1 MAEAGESVV
10 DSQPRMLGGMNVL
23 EVFRNGGA
31 RALSDLAVCLLR
43 LLEVLE
49 WSGRE
54 RHLAEAMPHFIPN
67 LDLEGFRET
76 LANLNLGS
84 RPVRVRHDRIDSNH
98 IPCLFVP
105 DNQAAPVRIIIEAD
119 VDGYKIYDGTYRFFR
134 RASGKGINGTAY
146 VVKPVDR
153 AAQEKKSRGQTWAA
167 PLIGRFRA
175 LVGQVLVLTLLF
187 NVLSLAMPLFM
198 MSIYDRVIPSASINQ
213 LLFLFSG
220 VIFAIAMETALRRLR
235 VRAMAYLAGRID
247 YLVGRSAFERILFLP
262 LAMLEHEPLGAQLSQ
277 LQEFESLREFFAGP
291 LGEALLDLPF
301 VVIYLAVIAALGG
314 WLVLVP
320 VVAGLAYVI
329 SGLAISAVTKHFAAA
344 GNEQRAEQQK
354 FLIQAVSGMRAIKF
368 AGSEDVWLRRYRDLS
383 AASSLREFNLACQNN
398 SVQTISRIITLA
410 SGIALV
416 GFGAIGVMDGAI
428 TIGALI
434 ASMALV
440 WRALSPLQ
448 SGFMTLN
455 RLGQIKSSLQQINHL
470 MRLPTER
477 IPGQVP
483 FSQRIKGR
491 ITFNGV
497 VHRFT
502 NDAEPAI
509 MGVTFSVEPGEV
521 VAITGPNGSGKSTL
535 VNLAAGLYQ
544 PTMGAIMID
553 GIDVR
558 QIDPIDLRQNIA
570 LVPQTT
576 ELTYGTV
583 AQNLRLAE
591 LTASDEDLVEAA
603 KMARAYD
610 AIMKMP
616 EGFDTRL
623 NENLLTELAEGFK
636 QKLSL
641 TRAYLKK
648 APIIFLDEPGQ
659 ALDEEGDQA
668 LLAAVQNM
676 RGKATIVIITHR
688 PSHMQ
693 IADRLLVLDA
703 GRLQY
708 NGPPQEALNRLGGD
722 AA

>member
-1 MAEAGESVV
+1 MAVVGDSAVESR
-10 DSQPRMLGGMNVL
+10 PRMQGSMNVL
-23 EVFRNGGA
+23 ETFRDGGF
-31 RALSDLAVCLLR
+31 RALSDLAVCLLQ

-76 LANLNLGS
+76 LANLNLGT
-84 RPVRVRHDRIDSNH
+84 RPVRIRHDRIDPNL

-105 DNQAAPVRIIIEAD
+105 DNKTAPVRVIIEAD
-119 VDGYKIYDGTYRFFR
+119 GDGYKIYDGAHRFFR
-134 RASGKGINGTAY
+134 RASGKGVYGTAY
-146 VVKPVDR
+146 VVKPIDR
-153 AAQEKKSRGQTWAA
+153 GAQERKSDGQSWTS

-175 LVGQVLVLTLLF
+175 LAGLVLLLTLLF

-198 MSIYDRVIPSASINQ
+198 MSIYDRVIPSASVNQ

-220 VIFAIAMETALRRLR
+220 VIFAIAMETAFRRAR

-247 YLVGRSAFERILFLP
+247 YLIGRSAFERILYLP
-262 LAMLEHEPLGAQLSQ
+262 LSKLEHEPIGAQLSQ

-320 VVAGLAYVI
+320 IAAGLAYVL
-329 SGLAISAVTKHFAAA
+329 SGWAIAAFTRHFSAS
-344 GNEQRAEQQK
+344 GNEQRTEQQN
-354 FLIQAVSGMRAIKF
+354 FLIQAVTGMRAIKF
-368 AGSEDVWLRRYRDLS
+368 AGSEDVWMRRYRELS
-383 AASSLREFNLACQNN
+383 AASALRDFSLSSQNN
-398 SVQTISRIITLA
+398 TVQTISRIITLA

-477 IPGQVP
+477 VPGQVP

-497 VHRFT
+497 VHRFS

-509 MGVTFSVEPGEV
+509 MGVTFAVEPGEV

-544 PTMGAIMID
+544 PTMGTITID

-558 QIDPIDLRQNIA
+558 QIDPVDLRQNIA

-576 ELTYGTV
+576 ELSYGTI

-591 LTASDEDLVEAA
+591 PTASDEDLVEAA
-603 KMARAYD
+603 KLARAYD
-610 AIMKMP
+610 GIMKLPEQFDARLNETLLTQLP
-616 EGFDTRL
+616 EGFR
-623 NENLLTELAEGFK
+623 

-641 TRAYLKK
+641 ARAYLKK
-648 APIIFLDEPGQ
+648 APIIFFDEPGQ

-668 LLAAVQNM
+668 FLAAVQNL

-693 IADRLLVLDA
+693 VADRLMVLDG

-708 NGPPQEALNRLGGD
+708 NGLPQEALDRL
-722 AA
+722 AREAK